1 MHTPGGARFQ
11 VPGSDS
17 RPVQPT
23 LPSLRGV
30 WIGTRPFWK
39 GRNTDLPVD
48 WPQQVIHC
56 VSQILIQNCT
66 HDIGVK
72 CVPHPKKTNWIMRHL
87 SLSLYVHIKQGLKAD
102 APKHS
107 VVALWIWR
115 IQPGG
120 GGRAVLTLSC
130 PLALLRPERA
140 TLVWTSLWTAKTA
153 PQFANSR
160 QSSKTEQHLSRE
172 TSSIH
177 ECAWISE
184 RRCKSGHQAT
194 DYFVKQLDN
203 MKTDHEQIT

>member
-120 GGRAVLTLSC
+120 GGVQFWHYPALWLFSALNAPPSFGRVCGQRKPRRSLPIRDRAQKPSNIC
-130 PLALLRPERA
+130 LAKLAVFTNVHGSANDVARA
-140 TLVWTSLWTAKTA
+140 DIKQRIILWSSWTTWK
-153 PQFANSR
+153 R
-160 QSSKTEQHLSRE
+160 
-172 TSSIH
+172 
-177 ECAWISE
+177 
-184 RRCKSGHQAT
+184 
-194 DYFVKQLDN
+194 
-203 MKTDHEQIT
+203 ITNK

>member
-120 GGRAVLTLSC
+120 GACSFDTILPSGSSPPWTRHPRLDEFVDSENRAAVCQFATELKN
-130 PLALLRPERA
+130 RA
-140 TLVWTSLWTAKTA
+140 TSV
-153 PQFANSR
+153 SR
-160 QSSKTEQHLSRE
+160 
-172 TSSIH
+172 
-177 ECAWISE
+177 
-184 RRCKSGHQAT
+184 
-194 DYFVKQLDN
+194 N
-203 MKTDHEQIT
+203 